1 MAIKFND
8 KEIAYIKE
16 SIENYSNEF
25 DIYDDEQEIKRKLYE
40 NISYKIESEYKDS
53 DLFKIINW
61 IVVFI

>member
-1 MAIKFND
+1 MSIKFND

-53 DLFKIINW
+53 DSI
-61 IVVFI
+61 

>member
-53 DLFKIINW
+53 DLFKIIN
-61 IVVFI
+61 